1 MTPHLFE
8 DSTCFPEPR
17 PFQNDA
23 HEALRNGARAGH
35 KRQIIMAPTGAGKT
49 FLGMRII
56 SEALKKG
63 KRAMFLCDRRT
74 LIHQTSETATRYGL
88 GDHSVIMAD
97 DPRLDLRK
105 QFQIA
110 SLQTLERRGW
120 PEVDV
125 LIVDE
130 CHTQYATWAKYIIS
144 EDCRAMVVGLSAT
157 PFSKGLGKLFTN
169 LVNAATMAD
178 LTESGVLVPL
188 RVFSCRRP
196 DMTGAKLNIKG
207 EWAEEAAEERELCI
221 VGDVV
226 SEWLKLAENR
236 KTIIFGATI
245 RHCEEIVRQFRE
257 AGVNAATFTA
267 DTTEGERTVLLN
279 NFRGA
284 DPFVRILVS
293 VEALAKGFDVPD
305 VGCVCDCRPLRKS
318 LSTAIQMWGRGL
330 RCSPDTGKVD
340 CYLLDFSGNIIRFAD
355 DFSEVF
361 FNGLDK
367 LDAGEKLD
375 KEVRKDEDHEP
386 KPCPKCGA
394 APMGKRC
401 VRCGY
406 EPERPSLVA
415 PLPGTMTEIMIGKK
429 VLAPDAAN
437 LYAQLATHAKLH
449 SEPEKQNGRAWHLFK
464 DITGEY
470 PPKSWRVETA
480 PIVEPTRATLGKIKS
495 LRIAFHHRRAS

>member
-1 MTPHLFE
+1 
-8 DSTCFPEPR
+8 
-17 PFQNDA
+17 
-23 HEALRNGARAGH
+23 
-35 KRQIIMAPTGAGKT
+35 MAPTGAGKT
-49 FLGMRII
+49 FLGMRVI

-74 LIHQTSETATRYGL
+74 LIRQTSETATRYGL

-97 DPRLDLRK
+97 DPRLDLTK

-130 CHTQYATWAKYIIS
+130 AHTLYKTWVDFVTSK
-144 EDCRAMVVGLSAT
+144 DCKAMVVGLSAT
-157 PFSKGLGKLFTN
+157 PFSKGLGKVFTN
-169 LVNAATMAD
+169 LINAATMAD
-178 LTESGVLVPL
+178 LTDSGVLVPM
-188 RVFSCRRP
+188 RVFSCRKP

-226 SEWLKLAENR
+226 SEWKKLAENR
-236 KTIIFGATI
+236 KTIVFGATI

-257 AGVNAATFTA
+257 CGVNAATFTA
-267 DTTEGERTVLLN
+267 DTTEAERSALLGD
-279 NFRGA
+279 FSGP
-284 DPFVRILVS
+284 DPFIRVLVS

-330 RCSPDTGKVD
+330 RCSPETGKED
-340 CYLLDFSGNIIRFAD
+340 CFLLDFSGNIIRFAD
-355 DFSEVF
+355 DFSDVF

-367 LDAGEKLD
+367 LDDGEKLD

-386 KPCPKCGA
+386 KPCPKCGNV
-394 APMGKRC
+394 PMGKRC

-406 EPERPSLVA
+406 EPERKSLVEA
-415 PLPGTMTEIMIGKK
+415 LPGEMQEIRIGKK
-429 VLAPDAAN
+429 VLAPDSAH
-437 LYAQLATHAKLH
+437 LYAQVATYARLH
-449 SEPEKQNGRAWHLFK
+449 SAPEKQNGRAAHLFR
-464 DITGEY
+464 DMTGAW
-470 PPKSWRVETA
+470 PPRDWRVESA

-495 LRIAFHHRRAS
+495 LQIAFHNRRAY